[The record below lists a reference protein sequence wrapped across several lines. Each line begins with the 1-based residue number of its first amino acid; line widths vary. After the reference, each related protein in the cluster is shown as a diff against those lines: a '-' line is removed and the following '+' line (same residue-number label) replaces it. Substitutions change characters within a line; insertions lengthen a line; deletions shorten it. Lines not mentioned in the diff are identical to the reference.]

1 MCPLQTSSSGPSDLR
16 TKFRHAFPDFT
27 LQKFKEKTPD
37 QLLVLE
43 ASFQKSDTPS
53 DEELS
58 RLRAETKLTRRE
70 VDAWFTERRK
80 IPSSVSAAL
89 HTSEVPLK
97 NTFLVSVIPLQIFL
111 QLMFTLLL

>member
-1 MCPLQTSSSGPSDLR
+1 MTAPPSSDPR
-16 TKFRHAFPDFT
+16 VKFRNAFPDFT
-27 LQKFKEKTPD
+27 PQKFKEKTPE

-43 ASFQKSDTPS
+43 ASFHNSDTPS

-80 IPSSVSAAL
+80 AAEASRL
-89 HTSEVPLK
+89 DAEAEADAADKVK
-97 NTFLVSVIPLQIFL
+97 A
-111 QLMFTLLL
+111 QL